1 MEKVEHLDMEIG
13 IKLIYPKRLMDSKIL
28 LKLNVVVNTHFAWIK
43 MANSTHGELTD
54 MVNWEFRALMSISL
68 LL

>member
-1 MEKVEHLDMEIG
+1 MERVEHLDMEIG

-54 MVNWEFRALMSISL
+54 MDNWEFRALMSTNL
-68 LL
+68 FL